1 MRSSRPSRKPWRS
14 WARGASAPCS
24 FRGSAARPGSP
35 ITCRRTGS
43 TLSTGGRR
51 SPSTP
56 QGSIENP
63 VSPCAFA
70 LGAGGRFV
78 ARGVDTQQAQ
88 VVALLKRAHAH
99 KGASFVE
106 VFQNCVVFN
115 DGVFDSFTAK
125 DAAPD
130 AQLHLEH
137 GKPLLFGPNKERGL
151 RLTPG
156 TLALEVARVG
166 DGGVPLDEILVHDET
181 NRALAQLLVGLEP
194 PEFPVALGVLY
205 CSPATSYEADV
216 YAQARAAGFGRD
228 VADLGALLTRD
239 GTWTVE

>member
-1 MRSSRPSRKPWRS
+1 QIILFNTTTYGVTKGQYSPASRP
-14 WARGASAPCS
+14 A
-24 FRGSAARPGSP
+24 
-35 ITCRRTGS
+35 T
-43 TLSTGGRR
+43 R
-51 SPSTP
+51 SPPTP

-125 DAAPD
+125 DAAPG
-130 AQLHLEH
+130 AQLHVEH
-137 GKPLLFGPNKERGL
+137 GKPLVFGASKERGL
-151 RLTPG
+151 RLKPG
-156 TLALEVARVG
+156 ALALEVARVG
-166 DGGVPLDEILVHDET
+166 DGGVPPHD
-181 NRALAQLLVGLEP
+181 
-194 PEFPVALGVLY
+194 
-205 CSPATSYEADV
+205 
-216 YAQARAAGFGRD
+216 
-228 VADLGALLTRD
+228 
-239 GTWTVE
+239 